1 MSTKLV
7 FINLKLLKMKKIFI
21 ILLAVNALSFSAV
34 AQIPNF
40 DFENWTSHG
49 TYSTPDNWG
58 TMNNTTAVGAV
69 FTATA
74 GTPGATGSSYLKLTS
89 QTVGPSVIN
98 GIAVC
103 GILDSMTMAPKSGF
117 AFTGQPQNFTG
128 KWQHM
133 IYGTSQGS
141 VDVKLTKWNNI
152 TNQRDI
158 IATAYKALNGMQM
171 NWATF
176 TIPFT
181 YTSSETPD
189 SCIIFMQAS
198 GSTPANNDYLWLDD
212 LAFSGSVAGI
222 QENIAVINSTLITPN
237 PVQNVLNLEISSAKN
252 QDITISIVG
261 LDGKIYSNENKIIAN
276 GKNNFEFNISSY
288 SKGIY
293 FLKIQANGEL
303 RTEKFI
309 VE

>member
-1 MSTKLV
+1 M
-7 FINLKLLKMKKIFI
+7 MKKIFFT
-21 ILLAVNALSFSAV
+21 LLAVNVLNFSAI

-58 TMNNTTAVGAV
+58 TMNNTTAIGGV

-74 GTPGATGSSYLKLTS
+74 GTPGSTGASYLKLTS
-89 QTVGPSVIN
+89 KTAGPAVVN
-98 GIAVC
+98 GIAVS
-103 GILDSMTMAPKSGF
+103 GELDSMTMTPKSGF
-117 AFTGQPQNFTG
+117 AFTGQPQSFTG

-133 IYGTSQGS
+133 IYGTSQGAI
-141 VDVKLTKWNNI
+141 DVKLTKWNSM
-152 TNQRDI
+152 TNQREI
-158 IATAYKALNGMQM
+158 VASAYKALSGMQM
-171 NWATF
+171 SWATF

-198 GSTPANNDYLWLDD
+198 GSMPANNDYLWVDN
-212 LAFSGSVAGI
+212 LAFSGSVTGI
-222 QENIAVINSTLITPN
+222 QENNAVINSTLITPN
-237 PVQNVLNLEISSAKN
+237 PAQNKFNLEISSAKN
-252 QDITISIVG
+252 QDITISIIG
-261 LDGKIYSNENKIIAN
+261 LDGKIYSNENKILSS
-276 GKNNFEFNISSY
+276 GTNNFEYNASNF

-293 FLKIQANGEL
+293 FLKINAIGEL

-309 VE
+309 IE